1 MTAPEHLSLIDT
13 LWSIVR
19 RAHGDQTTDVQAA
32 QRSLLDRYSGAARRY
47 LSGALRDEDAAEE
60 AFQEFAL
67 RFVRGD
73 FRCADAERGRFR
85 NFLKSV
91 LFRLVADYHRGRKRR
106 ALTNAPEEIAPIEM
120 AAQVPSDEAFL
131 EGWRAELLSRAWG
144 ALERKQQETG
154 KPYFA
159 VLRYRVDH
167 PKLRSGELGRR
178 LGEALGRS
186 ISAGNMRTLLHR
198 ARELFAELLL
208 EEVLQSLERPEL
220 ADLEEELAE
229 LRLLDYCRPAL
240 QRLRP

>member
-1 MTAPEHLSLIDT
+1 MAAPEHLSQIDT

-19 RAHGDQTTDVQAA
+19 RAHGDQSTDA
-32 QRSLLDRYSGAARRY
+32 QSAQHNLLDRYSGAARRY
-47 LSGALRDEDAAEE
+47 LLGALRNQDAAEE
-60 AFQEFAL
+60 VFQEFAL

-73 FRCADAERGRFR
+73 FRGADAERGRFR

-91 LFRLVADYHRGRKRR
+91 LFRLVVDHHRGRKRQ
-106 ALTNAPEEIAPIEM
+106 ALTNAPEELAPVDVAEPIPTE
-120 AAQVPSDEAFL
+120 EAFL
-131 EGWRAELLSRAWG
+131 ESWRAELLSRAWG

-167 PKLRSGELGRR
+167 PALRSSELAER

-198 ARELFAELLL
+198 AREMFAELLL
-208 EEVLQSLERPEL
+208 EEVLHSLERPAL
-220 ADLEEELAE
+220 ADLEEELAD

-240 QRLRP
+240 ARFRR